1 MKILKFICDFY
12 IQTSIHVAVAVFA
25 LVQITVIS
33 LNIKIDAN
41 LGYFVFFGTIIGYNF
56 LKYFK
61 LFVNKKFT
69 FSNRFDVF
77 TVSLLSSFCVVF
89 YFLKLSY
96 EIQIA
101 ICKIVVLVLLY
112 PVLRK
117 YGIFKMF
124 IVAFC
129 IVFITV
135 YVIIPVGQVPYVY
148 MLRRFFIVI
157 ALLLPLEI
165 ADIEIDSKT
174 ITTLPQIIGVN
185 STKLLGYFLLFA
197 CFLIDFYDFKSTSIL
212 ITNMVVFFVIAAAI
226 FYSSIN
232 KSRYFTSFWVE
243 SIPILWWL
251 LLLIFSK
258 FFQNFVALYD
268 EFS

>member
-25 LVQITVIS
+25 LVQITVVS

-56 LKYFK
+56 LKYFR
-61 LFVNKKFT
+61 LFVNKKSA
-69 FSNRFDVF
+69 FSDRIAIF
-77 TVSLLSSFCVVF
+77 TVSLLSSFFVVF

-101 ICKIVVLVLLY
+101 LCKIGVIVLLY
-112 PVLRK
+112 PVFRK

-135 YVIIPVGQVPYVY
+135 YVIVPVGQVPYVY
-148 MLRRFFIVI
+148 MLHRFFIVI

-174 ITTLPQIIGVN
+174 ITTLPQIISVK
-185 STKLLGYFLLFA
+185 STKLSGYFLLLT

-212 ITNMVVFFVIAAAI
+212 ITNTLVFFVMSAAI
-226 FYSSIN
+226 FYSNIN

-251 LLLIFSK
+251 LLLIFS
-258 FFQNFVALYD
+258 
-268 EFS
+268 